1 MYVKDLLSDF
11 KRIHLCHQPTPLEE
25 MPRLTAALGGPRLWI
40 KRDDCTGLA
49 TGGNKT
55 RKLEFLMAAAQDAG
69 ANMVVT
75 QGAVQSNHVRQ
86 TAAAAAKLGMKC
98 HAVLERRVPDVASS
112 YEKTGNVLLDHMF
125 GATVEFRPS
134 GLDMNAEA
142 QAVTNSLRDA
152 GNNPYFIP
160 GGGSNEIGALGYVS
174 SAQEILQQ
182 IKAQNL
188 EPKLIVVA
196 TGSAG
201 TQAGLVAGF
210 HAHDCDIPIM
220 GISVRQPHDVQV
232 ENVYQLA
239 VKTAALL
246 TDRSLPRFRVLV
258 DDGYVGPGY
267 GIPTEGTIAATNML
281 AQHEGIL
288 LDPVYSGKGM
298 AGLIGRI
305 ETGEITENGD
315 VIFLHTGGAVSL
327 FAYEDQIGSST
338 AAE

>member
-1 MYVKDLLSDF
+1 MQDLLTGF
-11 KRIHLCHQPTPLEE
+11 RRIHLCHQPTPLEE
-25 MPRLTAALGGPRLWI
+25 MPRLTASLGGPRLWI

-69 ANMVVT
+69 ADMIVT

-98 HAVLERRVPDVASS
+98 HALLERRVPNTGAG
-112 YEKTGNVLLDHMF
+112 YEQTGNVLFDQMF
-125 GATVEFRPS
+125 GTTIEFRPP

-142 QAVTNSLRDA
+142 QAVTDRLRDE
-152 GNNPYFIP
+152 GNKPYLIP
-160 GGGSNEIGALGYVS
+160 GGGSNEIGALGYVA
-174 SAQEILQQ
+174 SAQEILHQ
-182 IKAQNL
+182 IDAMNIDL
-188 EPKLIVVA
+188 KLLVVA

-210 HAHDCDIPIM
+210 HAHGCDIPIM
-220 GISVRQPHDVQV
+220 GISVRQPHDIQV
-232 ENVYQLA
+232 ENVYRLA

-246 TDRSLPRFRVLV
+246 TDKPLGRDHVLV
-258 DDGYVGPGY
+258 DDGYVGEGY
-267 GIPTEGTIAATNML
+267 GIPTDGTIAATNTL
-281 AQHEGIL
+281 ASHEGIL

-298 AGLIGRI
+298 AGLIGLI
-305 ETGEITENGD
+305 GNGDISKDGD

-327 FAYEDQIGSST
+327 FAYEDQFGSST

>member
-1 MYVKDLLSDF
+1 MYVQDLLSDF
-11 KRIHLCHQPTPLEE
+11 RRIHLCHQPTPLEE

-69 ANMVVT
+69 ADMVVT

-98 HAVLERRVPDVASS
+98 HAVLERRVPNVASS
-112 YEKTGNVLLDHMF
+112 YETTGNVLFDHMF
-125 GATVEFRPS
+125 GATMEFRPS

-142 QAVTNSLRDA
+142 QAVTDSLRAA
-152 GNNPYFIP
+152 GNIPYFIP
-160 GGGSNEIGALGYVS
+160 GGGSNETGALGYVS

-182 IKAQNL
+182 ISAQNL
-188 EPKLIVVA
+188 DPKWIVVA

-210 HAHDCDIPIM
+210 HAHDCDIPII
-220 GISVRQPHDVQV
+220 GISVRQPHDVQF

-246 TDRSLPRFRVLV
+246 TDRPIPRSRVLV

-267 GIPTEGTIAATNML
+267 GIPTDGTIAATNML
-281 AQHEGIL
+281 ARHEGIL

-305 ETGEITENGD
+305 ETGDIAQDGD

-327 FAYEDQIGSST
+327 FAYEDQFGSST